1 MANIGRPLG
10 RIPFNRRELTQLQRE
25 IARMPSKDV
34 RERYQRAW
42 EFCRMGGGPGYEP
55 PRPSFI
61 QEFVQLWREL
71 DRRLPKGRD

>member
-1 MANIGRPLG
+1 
-10 RIPFNRRELTQLQRE
+10 
-25 IARMPSKDV
+25 MPSKDV